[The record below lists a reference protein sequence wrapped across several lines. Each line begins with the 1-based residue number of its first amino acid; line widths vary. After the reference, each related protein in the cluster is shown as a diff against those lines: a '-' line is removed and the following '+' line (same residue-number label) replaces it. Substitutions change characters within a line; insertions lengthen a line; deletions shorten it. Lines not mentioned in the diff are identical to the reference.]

1 MSSCSDNH
9 RLQSNPL
16 FLSTAADFGELNPP
30 AVFTFTSSQSVDC
43 TQITI
48 VNDNIVE
55 TDEFFSVSLDSTN
68 PQVVI
73 GLSTASVFIA
83 DDDGKMNKWDMC
95 SNMHA
100 FTYIL
105 LYTEALFEFTQNTY
119 IGLENVASPPDIP
132 FAIRLASTSGILGQ
146 PVTVTVT
153 SGAGSATGIV

>member
-1 MSSCSDNH
+1 MLCLSSCLGDH
-9 RLQSNPL
+9 RSQSNTT

-55 TDEFFSVSLDSTN
+55 ADEFFSVSLDSTN

-83 DDDGKMNKWDMC
+83 DDDGKMNKWDIC
-95 SNMHA
+95 SNM
-100 FTYIL
+100 YGI
-105 LYTEALFEFTQNTY
+105 YNSY
-119 IGLENVASPPDIP
+119 
-132 FAIRLASTSGILGQ
+132 STGCQGFM
-146 PVTVTVT
+146 
-153 SGAGSATGIV
+153 AT